1 MKCNCVRISEIAILL
16 LTATTAIG
24 AAQGI
29 PAPKPRPMP
38 VEPRQVPE
46 SVTSRLLC
54 GSVAAPSRDSKHA
67 QKVGVERKDQGNTFC
82 GQTPRAF
89 YPEAARRK
97 GIQGTVILEAVIG
110 KDGVIRHL
118 RVLQGHPLLADAA
131 LDAVKQ
137 WKYKPYLE
145 QGKPVEVKTTVKVN
159 FTLQGTAQPK

>member
-1 MKCNCVRISEIAILL
+1 M
-16 LTATTAIG
+16 
-24 AAQGI
+24 
-29 PAPKPRPMP
+29 
-38 VEPRQVPE
+38 
-46 SVTSRLLC
+46 
-54 GSVAAPSRDSKHA
+54 
-67 QKVGVERKDQGNTFC
+67 
-82 GQTPRAF
+82 
-89 YPEAARRK
+89 
-97 GIQGTVILEAVIG
+97 ILEAVIG